1 MMTLKRQIFLILTVL
16 FVGLLLTS
24 LTVSLVN
31 ARQHL
36 KEQMGLHT
44 QDTATTLAYSIN
56 AALADGKPAAIEP
69 TIRAIFERGF
79 YSRILYKDNQG
90 NILLDYHK
98 PAGDSGVP
106 PWFIAMLPVEIPV
119 SRADVLSGWSPV
131 GVIEVT
137 ANADIGYQSLWVAFR
152 EQLALFSVVFLLTL
166 LLSNAGLKI
175 SLSPL
180 QSLERQAEA
189 ICERHFI
196 EQQPLPQTRELR
208 QVVQAINRMSRK
220 LKITFQ
226 EQLALTES
234 LHAQSHL
241 DPVTGLSNRREF
253 NARLQAVAESETGN
267 GGCLMIMQV
276 SQFGRY
282 NLQYGHEAGDECLR
296 TIAAQLQN
304 LTSEA
309 PDAIIS
315 RRAGADFAIYL
326 PRLSQER
333 ARILAE
339 RLIAQLAT
347 LDVLHEHQI
356 HIGAACCEIL
366 RADHRLLAEADLAL
380 RQAQAS
386 GYSNWQLH
394 EQGDVTQVA
403 REARQWY
410 TTLNKVLQD
419 RSLTFHYQPVFR
431 QQEKSA
437 LAAEIFCRITM
448 QEKLVTAGI
457 FLPMAERFNMAEAF
471 DRLIIDEIRIRSENA
486 SSQTARCEAPLT
498 INLSP
503 QSVRSTDFI
512 AWLSGYLGE
521 HPQFASRLIIETSE
535 YLVRTGVT
543 QVRMLCDMLHR
554 HGARLSLDHFGI
566 HSAAFGYLHSLPLDY
581 LKIDQ
586 SFIRD
591 IHFNTDNQFYVQS
604 LVQIAHSC
612 EIIILA
618 EGIENVQE
626 WECLCHLGIDGGQ
639 GYFLG
644 RPDSKLNITR
654 A

>member
-1 MMTLKRQIFLILTVL
+1 MTLKRQLFLILTAL
-16 FVGLLLTS
+16 FVGLLVTS

-44 QDTATTLAYSIN
+44 LDTATSLAFSIN
-56 AALADGKPAAIEP
+56 NAIAEGKTASIDPIVK
-69 TIRAIFERGF
+69 TIFERGF
-79 YSRILYKDNQG
+79 YSSIVYRDTQG
-90 NILLDYHK
+90 KVLLEYHK
-98 PAGDSGVP
+98 PPSDSGVP
-106 PWFIAMLPVEIPV
+106 DWFIAALPVDIPR
-119 SRADVLSGWSPV
+119 SQADVLSGWSQI
-131 GVIEVT
+131 GTIECT

-166 LLSNAGLKI
+166 LLCNAGLKI
-175 SLSPL
+175 SLKPL
-180 QSLERQAEA
+180 QQLEQQAEA

-208 QVVQAINRMSRK
+208 LVVQAINRMSRK
-220 LKITFQ
+220 LKVTFQ
-226 EQLALTES
+226 EQLALTDS
-234 LHAQSHL
+234 LRAQSHL

-253 NARLQAVAESETGN
+253 NARLQAVTDSETGN
-267 GGCLMIMQV
+267 GGCLMILQV
-276 SQFGRY
+276 NHFGRY

-296 TIAAQLQN
+296 TIAAQLQT

-326 PRLSQER
+326 PRLSMER

-347 LDVLHEHQI
+347 LDVLHDHEI

-366 RADHRLLAEADLAL
+366 RADHRLLSEADLAL
-380 RQAQAS
+380 RQAQAC
-386 GYSNWQLH
+386 GHSNWHLH
-394 EQGDVTQVA
+394 EEGDVAQVA

-431 QQEKSA
+431 QQENSA

-471 DRLIIDEIRIRSENA
+471 DRLIIDEIRVRCENA
-486 SSQTARCEAPLT
+486 SSQAAKCGAPLS

-503 QSVRSTDFI
+503 QSVRSTEFI

-521 HPQFASRLIIETSE
+521 HQKFASRLIIETSE
-535 YLVRTGVT
+535 YLVRTGAT

-554 HGARLSLDHFGI
+554 HGAKLSLDHFGI

-591 IHFNTDNQFYVQS
+591 IHLNSDNQFYVQS

-612 EIIILA
+612 EITILA
-618 EGIENVQE
+618 EGVENAQE

-644 RPDSKLNITR
+644 RPDSQLSTTR
-654 A
+654 S